1 MGRPFFWLLFFGRPK
16 KSIAV
21 AGPRTGVKLGF
32 AVAKQI
38 IGSSTDALHFRS
50 AHPMALNIY
59 SPHSIDSN
67 RPAKFAPQFEEY
79 SSSLT
84 KRWNDEYG
92 QSATAVTKPC
102 LTGL

>member
-1 MGRPFFWLLFFGRPK
+1 MHRVFRRGWDAPSKNPVQTRGAQDQRGMGRPFFWMLFFGRPK

-50 AHPMALNIY
+50 AHPMALNPKKI
-59 SPHSIDSN
+59 S
-67 RPAKFAPQFEEY
+67 
-79 SSSLT
+79 
-84 KRWNDEYG
+84 
-92 QSATAVTKPC
+92 
-102 LTGL
+102 